1 MEPYN
6 GAAAIDLLGDHVR
19 CLILCASDPYAV
31 VGVQQAYGLEPDLVA
46 GPATNTSAALD
57 LVRKLTGIP
66 GINVIDP
73 AKLPEFRDFLIRVL
87 HIDARAEK
95 AS

>member
-1 MEPYN
+1 MK
-6 GAAAIDLLGDHVR
+6 

-31 VGVQQAYGLEPDLVA
+31 VGVQRAYGLQPDLVA

-57 LVRKLTGIP
+57 LVRKLTGLP
-66 GINVIDP
+66 GINIIN
-73 AKLPEFRDFLIRVL
+73 AARIPEFREFLIRTL
-87 HIDARAEK
+87 HIDAPAEK